1 MAIIVKKFG
10 GTSVGSVEL
19 IRKIAKRLAKDYHR
33 GDQLV
38 VVVSAMAKTTD
49 NLFSLAYEITRHPS
63 RRELDML
70 LTAGERISMSL
81 LSLSLMEEGIPS
93 ISFTGSQSGIITDN
107 HHGNAKI
114 LKVNAYRIHEELAK
128 DKIVIVAGFQGVS
141 TAKEITTLGRGGS
154 DTSAV
159 ALACY
164 LGAEKCEIFTDVDGV
179 YTADPRIVPGASFIK
194 EIGYADML
202 ALAYSGSKVLH
213 PRAVEF
219 ACKYHVPVEVK
230 SSFTFAEGTM
240 IRAENSPKESLME
253 DRFVSAIAHKNKV
266 LCYVL
271 MPDDSAIQLL
281 RVWHHEIFK
290 IAKQEDRLE
299 IYVEAKYE
307 SEIDY
312 LLAQQGIEPLS
323 KEDGLGFV
331 ILIGLGLAA
340 DPAFLAT
347 VMHLCKDIDVKRIAH
362 SERSLELMLRADQ
375 VAEAVAI
382 LHHELIGE
390 NQ

>member
-1 MAIIVKKFG
+1 M
-10 GTSVGSVEL
+10 GSVEL

>member
-19 IRKIAKRLAKDYHR
+19 IRKIARCLAKDYHR

-49 NLFSLAYEITRHPS
+49 NLFNLAYEITRHPS

-81 LSLSLMEEGIPS
+81 LSLSLMEEGISS

-114 LKVNAYRIHEELAK
+114 LKVNAFRIHEELVK

-141 TAKEITTLGRGGS
+141 TTKEITTLGRGGS

-164 LGAEKCEIFTDVDGV
+164 LGADKCEIFTDVKGV

-194 EIGYADML
+194 EIGYANML
-202 ALAYSGSKVLH
+202 ALAYNGSKVLH

-230 SSFTFAEGTM
+230 SSFTFEDGTM
-240 IRAENSPKESLME
+240 IRAEESPKESLME
-253 DRFVSAIAHKNKV
+253 DRHVSAIAHKEAV
-266 LCYVL
+266 MRYCLEL
-271 MPDDSAIQLL
+271 DDKTVDLL
-281 RVWHHEIFK
+281 KIWHHEIFK
-290 IAKQEDRLE
+290 IVGLE
-299 IYVEAKYE
+299 HSLELYVETKYE
-307 SEIDY
+307 SEIDH
-312 LLAQQGIEPLS
+312 LLGQESISPIS
-323 KEDGLGFV
+323 KEDGIGFV
-331 ILIGLGLAA
+331 ILVGLGLAA
-340 DPAFLAT
+340 DPAFVAT
-347 VMHLCKDIDVKRIAH
+347 VVQSCKGMGLKRISH
-362 SERSLELMLRADQ
+362 SERSLELMLPAEN
-375 VAEAVAI
+375 VAETVRI
-382 LHHELIGE
+382 LHHELIGDKP
-390 NQ
+390 